1 MNRLRQAALGFAVLV
16 LVGGCSSTGNPSPA
30 ASGAPIQD
38 SSGPDASVPLAADSV
53 ATYRAYLEV
62 NTDQLVL
69 RTKPFVDAV
78 VAGKIAEA
86 KALYAAAREPYGRI
100 ESVAEVFGEL
110 DPAIDALETEVP
122 AGATFSGFHRLERA
136 LWQANTTAGM
146 APIARKLMAD
156 VTKLQALVRTVD
168 LDPATIANGAVSLL
182 NQVSASTVTGEED
195 RYAHTDLWD
204 LEANVVGAQA
214 AFDAVRPLVVPRAA
228 ALASTI
234 DDGFTA
240 VLAAIQPYQKGSGYV
255 AFTTL
260 STTDTQALSQLID
273 ALADPLSQVAAI
285 VSAQ

>member
-30 ASGAPIQD
+30 ASGALIQD

-53 ATYRAYLEV
+53 ATYRAYLEM

-78 VAGKIAEA
+78 VGGKIAEA

-136 LWQANTTAGM
+136 LWQQNTTAGM

-195 RYAHTDLWD
+195 RYSHTDLWD